1 MTISDL
7 ALAEML
13 AEAAGQAIRPWFRR
27 PFLVETKEDFSPVTA
42 ADKEAEAAIRSAEA
56 SLNTSKL
63 DLEFTAVHAPISGRI
78 GQALGLQ

>member
-13 AEAAGQAIRPWFRR
+13 AEAAGQAIRPWFRQ

-42 ADKEAEAAIRSAEA
+42 ADKEAEAAIRRLLAA
-56 SLNTSKL
+56 ITPLI
-63 DLEFTAVHAPISGRI
+63 H
-78 GQALGLQ
+78 